1 MGKIKRM
8 DQIRLI
14 LKIYNGCGSLKK
26 TARQLKMS
34 KNTIKNYIKQAGQ
47 SNYSIASLLT
57 LDEDDFAAVFN
68 EVASSKTHSVSHD
81 FLSRI
86 PFWVNELK
94 RPGVTRQTLWEEY
107 ILQNTEGY
115 SYSRFCGKLKLYLDA
130 KARRFRW

>member
-14 LKIYNGCGSLKK
+14 LKIFNGCGSLKK

-57 LDEDDFAAVFN
+57 LDEGDFAAVFK
-68 EVASSKTHSVSHD
+68 EVASSKTHSVTHD

-107 ILQNTEGY
+107 N
-115 SYSRFCGKLKLYLDA
+115 CA
-130 KARRFRW
+130 KRLLCAVF

>member
-57 LDEDDFAAVFN
+57 LDECDFAAVFN

-81 FLSRI
+81 FFWESHDRPSGKNTFYRI
-86 PFWVNELK
+86 QRAIATVDSVE
-94 RPGVTRQTLWEEY
+94 
-107 ILQNTEGY
+107 
-115 SYSRFCGKLKLYLDA
+115 S
-130 KARRFRW
+130 